1 MAERVQELSYLDLQ
15 RIEDSPDAR
24 GLRRYWKGHYFRTFP
39 DEAIEAYLLRG
50 TRDGWGRYLPNV
62 GLQAYGGA
70 IADRADS
77 DTAFSHRDTMFE
89 YVAAA
94 GWSNPEE
101 DSAGIGTARRCA
113 AALERFAAAHTS
125 IH

>member
-1 MAERVQELSYLDLQ
+1 M
-15 RIEDSPDAR
+15 
-24 GLRRYWKGHYFRTFP
+24 
-39 DEAIEAYLLRG
+39 LRG
-50 TRDGWGRYLPNV
+50 TRDGPGRHLPNV

-101 DSAGIGTARRCA
+101 DSARIGAARRCA
-113 AALERFAAAHTS
+113 AALERFASGAYVNSLSDEGGHGGARAYPPDKLARLAALKEAYDPDNVFHLNHN
-125 IH
+125 IAPGP